1 MAVKLLAIGGRL
13 AQRWCMWVY
22 SLDFSRSLSLLFFSQ
37 RVMLGLFI
45 AAISAATSAA
55 NAADK
60 AADKAADIVA
70 EQKTRYVVILVIDGP
85 RWTETW
91 GRPGRDLI
99 PVRANVLAPQG
110 VWFSDMA
117 NDGPTYTNAGHTALV
132 SGFHQEI
139 NNSGL
144 ELPRHPTL
152 SQRLL
157 AAGTKKNQTWI
168 VASKDK
174 LQILIDSNAPEWKHL
189 YVGASDCGK
198 GGGGVGAG
206 YRDDLTTMERAKAII
221 TAHRPR
227 FMLINLKEPDSSGHA
242 KDWNEYLANIRVTD
256 AYAGALWK
264 HLQAD
269 PEMRDR
275 TAFFITNDHG
285 RHLDGHLDGYVSHGD
300 DCAGCRKIELLAMGP
315 DFRRGATV
323 DQHRSHIDVAV
334 TCAALLGLTIPG
346 SKGQIMQELF
356 SSPVIPWAAVVPVVS
371 LPSQLALPKDVP

>member
-13 AQRWCMWVY
+13 AQRWCIWLY
-22 SLDFSRSLSLLFFSQ
+22 SLAFSRSFSLLFFSQ
-37 RVMLGLFI
+37 RVMLGLYI
-45 AAISAATSAA
+45 VAISAA

-60 AADKAADIVA
+60 AVDIVA

-157 AAGTKKNQTWI
+157 AVGTKKNQTWI

-242 KDWNEYLANIRVTD
+242 RDWNEYLANIRVTD

-269 PEMRDR
+269 SEMRDR

-356 SSPVIPWAAVVPVVS
+356 SSAVIPWTAIVPVVS
-371 LPSQLALPKDVP
+371 LPSQLALPKDAP

>member
-1 MAVKLLAIGGRL
+1 MAVKSLAMYWRI
-13 AQRWCMWVY
+13 AQRCYAWSIVWPTA
-22 SLDFSRSLSLLFFSQ
+22 
-37 RVMLGLFI
+37 MLCVL
-45 AAISAATSAA
+45 SAAFFAA
-55 NAADK
+55 E
-60 AADKAADIVA
+60 AADIVA
-70 EQKTRYVVILVIDGP
+70 DQKTRHVVILVIDGP

-132 SGFHQEI
+132 TGFHQEI

-144 ELPRHPTL
+144 ELPLHPTL

-157 AAGTKKNQTWI
+157 AAGAEKNHTWI

-174 LQILIDSNAPEWKHL
+174 LHILSDSNAPEWKHL

-198 GGGGVGAG
+198 SGGGVGAG
-206 YRDDLTTMERAKAII
+206 YRDDLTTMERAKAVI

-227 FMLINLKEPDSSGHA
+227 FMLINFKEPDSSGHS
-242 KDWNEYLANIRVTD
+242 KDWNGYLANIRVTD
-256 AYAGALWK
+256 AYAGALWQ

-275 TAFFITNDHG
+275 TALFITNDHG
-285 RHLDGHLDGYVSHGD
+285 RHLDGHLDGFVSHGD
-300 DCAGCRKIELLAMGP
+300 DCAGCRKIELLAIGP
-315 DFRRGATV
+315 DFRRGV
-323 DQHRSHIDVAV
+323 MFDQHRSHIDVAV

-356 SSPVIPWAAVVPVVS
+356 TSAIIPWAHVAQVVS
-371 LPSQLALPKDVP
+371 LPAAPKDTP